1 MANESDE
8 YTLLLLRELDY
19 RVAIQTMV
27 LGILPSE
34 KGSLFGLEVVTQV
47 IILQLTYGPIH
58 VKVKLRT
65 FKPIC
70 GLLGFSVQVVKVT
83 CVINPEPHLVE

>member
-1 MANESDE
+1 
-8 YTLLLLRELDY
+8 
-19 RVAIQTMV
+19 MV

-47 IILQLTYGPIH
+47 IILQLIYGPIH
-58 VKVKLRT
+58 VKVKPRT
-65 FKPIC
+65 FKPLC

-83 CVINPEPHLVE
+83 CVIKPEPHFVE